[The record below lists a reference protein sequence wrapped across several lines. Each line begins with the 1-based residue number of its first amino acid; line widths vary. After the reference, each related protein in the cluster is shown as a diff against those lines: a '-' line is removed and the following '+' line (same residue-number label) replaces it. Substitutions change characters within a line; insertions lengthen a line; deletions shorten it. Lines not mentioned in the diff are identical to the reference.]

1 MQRALGRLRG
11 GLCLGPDAEFDME
24 GRSDTGLAF
33 VKQITRHLPRQLAGD
48 MQAKARA
55 LGRFLTVVVKLSE
68 AAKDPL
74 LHPIRDAAPM
84 IADRDP
90 DPALVRRQPA
100 LHGVAYVG
108 EFHRVR
114 DQIVDHLPDRKGI
127 AQDHG
132 RLRDLADIQP
142 DAALMRVEAFDR

>member
-1 MQRALGRLRG
+1 
-11 GLCLGPDAEFDME
+11 
-24 GRSDTGLAF
+24 
-33 VKQITRHLPRQLAGD
+33 

-100 LHGVAYVG
+100 LHGVANMG

-132 RLRDLADIQP
+132 RLRDLADIQS
-142 DAALMRVEAFDR
+142 DAALMRVHAVFLDAFAQQGGQVDGQPLKCQRLYLKLLHQQDIINQTGQADPIAMGNVER